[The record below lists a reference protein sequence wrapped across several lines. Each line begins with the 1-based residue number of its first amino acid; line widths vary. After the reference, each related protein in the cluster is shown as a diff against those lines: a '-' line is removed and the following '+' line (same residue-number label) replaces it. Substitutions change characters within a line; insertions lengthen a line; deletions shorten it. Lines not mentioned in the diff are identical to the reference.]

1 MTLAPAISQIV
12 RQLDPQ
18 QPMAR
23 LTSMQALIK
32 ATMAR
37 PRFRTLLIG
46 LFGGLA
52 LALAAIGLYG
62 ILAYTVAQRTGEIG
76 LRMAL
81 GAQRIQVVHLVLRQG
96 VVLISTGIVTGLIG
110 ALVIGRFI
118 NSLLYNVAPSDP
130 WSLLAVSL
138 IFGSIGLLACLIP
151 AQRAAKVDPMEAL
164 RYE

>member
-1 MTLAPAISQIV
+1 M
-12 RQLDPQ
+12 
-18 QPMAR
+18 
-23 LTSMQALIK
+23 
-32 ATMAR
+32 
-37 PRFRTLLIG
+37 
-46 LFGGLA
+46 
-52 LALAAIGLYG
+52 
-62 ILAYTVAQRTGEIG
+62 AQRTGEIG